1 MADQKISQLTPYS
14 GLDVI
19 ATDLLPIVDT
29 TNSQTKSIA
38 FDEFTSAVLTS
49 VNFLAKTGGSMVG
62 DLNFEDNYKATF
74 GDGSDFEIY
83 HDGTYSYVGSLKFDA
98 DGHIVDPVTINA
110 ALNVGGTVTATG
122 LDMNG
127 NADFSGNITLSQTSN
142 STIKRDDNT
151 GFLSIQGGT
160 DALSTSLVM
169 YGNAHA
175 TLPNWTIL
183 EADTM
188 IFRTV
193 DNTDFMRFLDGTGA
207 VFNEGGADL
216 DFRIASDTNT
226 HAFFLQGMMAM

>member
-83 HDGTYSYVGSLKFDA
+83 HDGTYSYVGSRK
-98 DGHIVDPVTINA
+98 V
-110 ALNVGGTVTATG
+110 
-122 LDMNG
+122 
-127 NADFSGNITLSQTSN
+127 
-142 STIKRDDNT
+142 
-151 GFLSIQGGT
+151 
-160 DALSTSLVM
+160 
-169 YGNAHA
+169 
-175 TLPNWTIL
+175 
-183 EADTM
+183 
-188 IFRTV
+188 
-193 DNTDFMRFLDGTGA
+193 
-207 VFNEGGADL
+207 
-216 DFRIASDTNT
+216 
-226 HAFFLQGMMAM
+226 